1 MSCKCFADH
10 QSTDLSLVKY
20 VALLAFQEIVHA
32 HPYIVSMHQDV
43 ILSCL
48 DDADIS
54 IRFRALD
61 LIVSMVDSSNL
72 VAIVGKLMRQL
83 RSSPVAV
90 NTSGAADDRSPRDGI
105 LPTADFDEENPEES
119 LRPAEQNSPQPFAL
133 PEDYRVA
140 VSERILEMCSR
151 CTYANI
157 SDFSWY
163 IDTLVQLVFLAP
175 VSTGASLEE
184 DSVMGDGSDSVR
196 DTDVTRSIGLELQ
209 NVAVRVRDVRP
220 EVTKAAESL
229 IAGRRNPSSVTSGVN
244 SKGYLGSVSWLIGEY
259 AGYLNDPDGTLSNL
273 LHFTTAILPADILT
287 IHLQAIP
294 KVFLATLERRPGEWN
309 SEQKTMTSLLVA
321 RIVQSLDTLTS
332 HPNLEVQE
340 RAVELAEL
348 MKLVADAVSAQS
360 DSTDQAGGKQMPLI
374 MSQVVP
380 SLFKGLE
387 LNPVAP
393 AAQKKVPLPDGLDLD
408 QPINDSLSSLLQSA
422 AVILADDRDTDE
434 STAFYYRRPARVP
447 SVAEVEPAVKLL
459 DQANAGVS
467 SYQQQHPHEDA
478 EAALKRRSERRERNK
493 DDPFYIP
500 TEDDSGTSTPM
511 HDIIKQSNGMEMDI
525 DSIPIMDLSIDARES
540 SPPRDSGRESRPLRR
555 RVDIISDETI
565 SFDGEEEEGGEG
577 EASNAMRRVVDESR
591 PGRSSKTKKS
601 LLQVD
606 SSGLGGVS
614 LEEGSENISQHP
626 ADRLWLEEEDKEMMR
641 ALREVENRRL
651 ELQRA
656 TERVMIAH
664 GVPEEGTL
672 IKKKVKKKKKKKTKK
687 RNKEVAV
694 DVVEEEGSARDV
706 NTEETGDL
714 ESSVE
719 ASQTQ
724 GLLRYQVEFEM
735 EK

>member
-1 MSCKCFADH
+1 M
-10 QSTDLSLVKY
+10 KY
-20 VALLAFQEIVHA
+20 VALLAFQKIVHA

-54 IRFRALD
+54 IRLRALD
-61 LIVSMVDSSNL
+61 LLVSMVDSSNL

-83 RSSPVAV
+83 RNSPVAV
-90 NTSGAADDRSPRDGI
+90 NTNGAVDDRSTRDGI

-119 LRPAEQNSPQPFAL
+119 LRPAEQNSPQSLAL

-140 VSERILEMCSR
+140 VSERILEMCSQH
-151 CTYANI
+151 TYANI

-163 IDTLVQLVFLAP
+163 IDILVQLVFLAP
-175 VSTGASLEE
+175 VSTGVSLEE
-184 DSVMGDGSDSVR
+184 DSAMGGSDSVR

-229 IAGRRNPSSVTSGVN
+229 IVGRRNPSSVTSGAS
-244 SKGYLGSVSWLIGEY
+244 SKGYLGSVGWLIGEY
-259 AGYLNDPDGTLSNL
+259 AGYLNDPDGTLSAL
-273 LHFTTAILPADILT
+273 LHLTTAILPADVLT

-294 KVFLATLERRPGEWN
+294 KVFLAIVESRPGGWDLER
-309 SEQKTMTSLLVA
+309 KAMTSLLVA

-348 MKLVADAVSAQS
+348 MKLVADAVSVQS
-360 DSTDQAGGKQMPLI
+360 DFTDQVGGKQMPPI

-380 SLFKGLE
+380 SLFRGLE

-408 QPINDSLSSLLQSA
+408 QPINESLPSLLQSA
-422 AVILADDRDTDE
+422 AFMLADDRDTDE
-434 STAFYYRRPARVP
+434 STVFYYRRPARVP
-447 SVAEVEPAVKLL
+447 TVAEAEPAARLL
-459 DQANAGVS
+459 DQANADAP
-467 SYQQQHPHEDA
+467 SYQQQHPHEDV
-478 EAALKRRSERRERNK
+478 EAALKRRSERRGRNK

-500 TEDDSGTSTPM
+500 TEDDSGVSTPM
-511 HDIIKQSNGMEMDI
+511 HDIIKQSNGIEVDL
-525 DSIPIMDLSIDARES
+525 DSIPIMDLSIDAGEP
-540 SPPRDSGRESRPLRR
+540 SPPQDSGRESRPPRR

-565 SFDGEEEEGGEG
+565 SFDGEEGGEG
-577 EASNAMRRVVDESR
+577 EASSAMRRAIDEAR
-591 PGRSSKTKKS
+591 AGRSSKTKRS

-614 LEEGSENISQHP
+614 LEEGFESISQHLV
-626 ADRLWLEEEDKEMMR
+626 DRLRQEEEDKEMMR
-641 ALREVENRRL
+641 ALREVEDRRL

-672 IKKKVKKKKKKKTKK
+672 IKKKVKKKTKRKK
-687 RNKEVAV
+687 RDKKEAAV
-694 DVVEEEGSARDV
+694 GVMEEAASTRDAK
-706 NTEETGDL
+706 TAETGDL
-714 ESSVE
+714 ETSVE

-724 GLLRYQVEFEM
+724 GLLRY
-735 EK
+735 